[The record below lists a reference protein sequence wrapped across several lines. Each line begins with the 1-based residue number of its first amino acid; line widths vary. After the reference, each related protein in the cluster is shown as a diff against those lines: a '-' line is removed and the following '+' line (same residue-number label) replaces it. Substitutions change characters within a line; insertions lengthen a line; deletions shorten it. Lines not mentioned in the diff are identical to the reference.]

1 MDRKIELMAN
11 QTVGVRQAAAIKGQ
25 HMQQAMQVLN
35 EKRFAAKQG

>member
-35 EKRFAAKQG
+35 EKRFGAI